1 MSDINSWFTMMNVI
15 EILLLLAACFTCYH
29 AGRFSGAV
37 GMVNMM
43 LDNDIIDEEHL
54 DELKE
59 KLESQE

>member
-1 MSDINSWFTMMNVI
+1 MSDSYSLFTMMNLI
-15 EILLLLAACFTCYH
+15 ELVLLLLACFTCYH

-43 LDNDIIDEEHL
+43 LDNEIIDEKHL